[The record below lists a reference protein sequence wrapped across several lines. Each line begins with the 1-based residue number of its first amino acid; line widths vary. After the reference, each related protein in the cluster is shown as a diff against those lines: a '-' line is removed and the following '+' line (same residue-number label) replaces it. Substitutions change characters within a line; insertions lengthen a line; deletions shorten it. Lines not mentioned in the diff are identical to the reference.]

1 MVRYI
6 LYKVVLEDIMED
18 IKQKK
23 GINPKVL
30 IAIVVCLIVVGA
42 VCVFGM
48 YRYMDGKNNKD
59 NKDNQNVTTDVNG
72 SNLVITED
80 KRVSASDIAEKVNDS
95 MIVVKMTAKWTFN
108 SDCTSSNAYL
118 GNSDKNSYPL
128 RFEVMLKDT
137 GEVLLTTPDV
147 PVGSCIQ
154 NFGLPKKLDS
164 GTYDVIISH
173 QAVKDGSVF
182 STVKTAAQ
190 IVVQ

>member
-42 VCVFGM
+42 GCVFGM
-48 YRYMDGKNNKD
+48 YRYMDSKNNKD
-59 NKDNQNVTTDVNG
+59 NKNVTTDVNG